1 MSYEQVTSEAPDGST
16 ISAQITVTQA
26 PIVTMTRNALL
37 SAIAREAELVAER
50 SEGQS
55 SAALAELAQAFG
67 SVSMQASLYDPPR
80 PDNAPYPSI
89 LSAVQNRFESNLR

>member
-26 PIVTMTRNALL
+26 PIVTMTRNTLL

-55 SAALAELAQAFG
+55 SAALAELARAHRE
-67 SVSMQASLYDPPR
+67 VMQASFDDYPPR
-80 PDNAPYPSI
+80 PDAPYPSI